1 MFSNAIKLENLN
13 DYYNE
18 GEQCIKPF
26 LYKSQIVNEDDLSKP
41 NLININRKNKEKKK
55 KERGEI
61 SLTDCLACSGCVT
74 NEETNFLKNQ
84 NAVEILNEIRK
95 KKINII
101 SLSLQ
106 SITALSVHYNFSIQR
121 TQKKLCFLFKSLGF
135 DYVYESSLSE
145 LIALNESKREF
156 MLHFGKAT
164 RTGKQGEDYANHA
177 DDTLGSKRD
186 HRLKSNRGSKTELT
200 GGNLEKAVTNGSNLT
215 KGNSNHA
222 SIYTREGNISLPV
235 ICSHCSGTVIYGEK
249 NFDEEQLN
257 LFSQVKSSQ
266 DIQGIILKIL
276 HLQKS
281 INVTLPLLE
290 SLPPL
295 RNFFN
300 LYCKYESQ
308 FWAVCR
314 KHYRRN
320 HRFLPSG
327 QADSG
332 GNGRRGRS
340 GSNGSSRGIRSSGRS
355 RVNATPPTIYDINHV
370 YLLYCFDKKLEAHR
384 SNLPQ
389 ENSLNQNMLSYLSY
403 VSPRTFH
410 PMREAANTD
419 QQEKR
424 NFHCVDA
431 VLTTVEL
438 VELINDTGI
447 DLMSLPEIPVDSVY
461 DLLRGAMK
469 GLETNKTKRGPD
481 KAAADDTPPRTDAER
496 IGSRNLHEVR
506 ELRELYDQLAEY
518 TLRCGNRNNISM
530 GYGEEIFKCV
540 CRDVF
545 NFEVDEKEFHLKY
558 HDIVVLS
565 LLEGEHCVFR
575 VILSYGFKSMYSV
588 IRKVKESRGGNAP
601 QRNPP
606 GKNPPRRNSSRR
618 NSPWRNSP
626 RSGTPPN
633 PPGEE
638 KKYDVEITYN
648 LHFTGRIDYIE
659 LMACEKGCLF
669 GCAQNIFSER
679 VHRRTCCLCYN
690 SRIFKKIAQQEVIE
704 NFDFLRSD
712 ERSDAEGGGGQGE
725 DKTEGIICASEKHR
739 RCDHHMQDV
748 EASSS
753 NEGETRYYYQLSNQQ
768 KVDTE
773 KLFQKMYD
781 NMHSEKLTRY
791 VNSSKCDRDISVNSF
806 LKNIGNFFNT
816 ETFHILKTS
825 FSSKKKADIINW

>member
-18 GEQCIKPF
+18 EEECIKPF
-26 LYKSQIVNEDDLSKP
+26 L
-41 NLININRKNKEKKK
+41 
-55 KERGEI
+55 
-61 SLTDCLACSGCVT
+61 GCVT

-106 SITALSVHYNFSIQR
+106 SITALSVHYDLSLPR
-121 TQKKLCFLFKSLGF
+121 TQNKLCFLLKSLGF

-156 MLHFGKAT
+156 MHHFGEAM
-164 RTGKQGEDYANHA
+164 RTGEQREQYRNNA
-177 DDTLGSKRD
+177 DDSLSSKRN
-186 HRLKSNRGSKTELT
+186 HRVKSKRGSKTELK
-200 GGNLEKAVTNGSNLT
+200 GGNLQKVVTNGRKLT
-215 KGNSNHA
+215 KGNSNDA
-222 SIYTREGNISLPV
+222 AVYTGEENISLPL

-257 LFSQVKSSQ
+257 AFSKVKSSQ

-290 SLPPL
+290 SLPPM
-295 RNFFN
+295 RSFFN
-300 LYCKYESQ
+300 WYCNYESQ

-314 KHYRRN
+314 EHYRRN
-320 HRFLPSG
+320 RYHRNRDLLQSG
-327 QADSG
+327 QVGTGSG
-332 GNGRRGRS
+332 GNS
-340 GSNGSSRGIRSSGRS
+340 GSSGSIESSG
-355 RVNATPPTIYDINHV
+355 VTANPPTIYDINHV

-389 ENSLNQNMLSYLSY
+389 QNSLNQNMLSYLSY
-403 VSPRTFH
+403 VSPRTLDR
-410 PMREAANTD
+410 MRDMANPD

-438 VELINDTGI
+438 VELINDTDI
-447 DLMSLPEIPVDSVY
+447 DFLSLPEMPVDSVY

-469 GLETNKTKRGPD
+469 GLDADKTKRGPEE
-481 KAAADDTPPRTDAER
+481 AATEETSPKTHAER
-496 IGSRNLHEVR
+496 DATRNLHELH
-506 ELRELYDQLAEY
+506 ELRELYDQLGEY

-530 GYGEEIFKCV
+530 GYGEEIFKYV
-540 CRDVF
+540 CKEFF
-545 NFEVDEKEFHLKY
+545 NFEVNEEFHLKY
-558 HDIVVLS
+558 HDIMVLS
-565 LLEGEHCVFR
+565 LLEGDHCVFR

-588 IRKVKESRGGNAP
+588 IRKVREGKAKGGEVKEAKGGSP
-601 QRNPP
+601 QRRS
-606 GKNPPRRNSSRR
+606 PPRR
-618 NSPWRNSP
+618 SPP

-633 PPGEE
+633 PPGEA

-679 VHRRTCCLCYN
+679 VHRRTSCQCYN
-690 SRIFKKIAQQEVIE
+690 YRILKKIAQQEVIE

-712 ERSDAEGGGGQGE
+712 GRSDAQGGRGQAEDETGGI
-725 DKTEGIICASEKHR
+725 TCASEKHT

-748 EASSS
+748 EASSI
-753 NEGETRYYYQLSNQQ
+753 NKGETRNGYELFNQP

-781 NMHSEKLTRY
+781 TMHSDKLTVY
-791 VNSSKCDRDISVNSF
+791 VNSNKCDRDVNVNSF

>member
-18 GEQCIKPF
+18 AEECIKPF
-26 LYKSQIVNEDDLSKP
+26 LYESQL
-41 NLININRKNKEKKK
+41 
-55 KERGEI
+55 RGEI

-84 NAVEILNEIRK
+84 NAVEILNETRK

-106 SITALSVHYNFSIQR
+106 SITALSIHYDLPIQR
-121 TQKKLCFLFKSLGF
+121 TQKKLCYLFKSLGF

-145 LIALNESKREF
+145 FITLNESKREF
-156 MLHFGKAT
+156 MHHFGEAT
-164 RTGKQGEDYANHA
+164 GIVQQSQHYQNDA
-177 DDTLGSKRD
+177 DDTVSSKRD
-186 HRLKSNRGSKTELT
+186 KRVKSKRGSKTELR
-200 GGNLEKAVTNGSNLT
+200 GGNLEKVLTNESKLT
-215 KGNSNHA
+215 RGNSNLSSA
-222 SIYTREGNISLPV
+222 YTREGNVSLPL

-257 LFSQVKSSQ
+257 AFSKVKSSQ

-276 HLQKS
+276 HLQRS

-290 SLPPL
+290 SLPPV

-300 LYCKYESQ
+300 WYCKYESN
-308 FWAVCR
+308 FWSICR

-320 HRFLPSG
+320 HGLLQSG
-327 QADSG
+327 QVG
-332 GNGRRGRS
+332 S
-340 GSNGSSRGIRSSGRS
+340 GSSN
-355 RVNATPPTIYDINHV
+355 VTANPPTIYDINHV

-389 ENSLNQNMLSYLSY
+389 QNSLNENMLSYLSY
-403 VSPRTFH
+403 VSPRTFDR
-410 PMREAANTD
+410 MGDTANTD

-431 VLTTVEL
+431 VITTVEL
-438 VELINDTGI
+438 VELINDTDI
-447 DLMSLPEIPVDSVY
+447 DFLSLPEMPVDSVY

-469 GLETNKTKRGPD
+469 GLHADKTKRGPD
-481 KAAADDTPPRTDAER
+481 EIGAEETL
-496 IGSRNLHEVR
+496 STTQTEQPATSNLHELS
-506 ELRELYDQLAEY
+506 ELRELYDQLAQY

-530 GYGEEIFKCV
+530 GYGEEIFKYV
-540 CRDVF
+540 CREVF
-545 NFEVDEKEFHLKY
+545 NFEVDEKDFAFKY

-565 LLEGEHCVFR
+565 LFQGDHCVFR

-588 IRKVKESRGGNAP
+588 IRKVKEGKGGNAP
-601 QRNPP
+601 R
-606 GKNPPRRNSSRR
+606 G
-618 NSPWRNSP
+618 NSPS
-626 RSGTPPN
+626 SGTPPN
-633 PPGEE
+633 PTGEA
-638 KKYDVEITYN
+638 KKYDVKITYN

-679 VHRRTCCLCYN
+679 VHRRTSCVCYN

-712 ERSDAEGGGGQGE
+712 GRSDAQGGAEQADDE
-725 DKTEGIICASEKHR
+725 MRGITCASEKHT
-739 RCDHHMQDV
+739 RCDDHMEDV
-748 EASSS
+748 EASSI
-753 NEGETRYYYQLSNQQ
+753 NQGEKQNGYVLSNQQ

-781 NMHSEKLTRY
+781 TMHSDKLTVY

-806 LKNIGNFFNT
+806 LKNIRKFFNT